1 MRSDPFAPAHS
12 PLHPKNVRN
21 AFAPDAESL
30 QALTRQEQLQR
41 LHMTDHEGPGHV
53 PTVEELLRRQ
63 TLVDEFREQLATEGP
78 DAEPPTLVDETG
90 QTYVWWEGDRPEGGD
105 GDPDGQPDGTTS
117 SGWRHV
123 GQADDGA
130 QSEEDGGDAP
140 SGKTTVDDAAAPE
153 VPPRNGP
160 GSDTDTWRA
169 FAAQATDTE
178 PAQWATLTRT
188 DIIATLE
195 RDGVIPSEQA

>member
-1 MRSDPFAPAHS
+1 MRSDPFAPADS
-12 PLHPKNVRN
+12 PRHVKNI
-21 AFAPDAESL
+21 AAAPRPSDESL
-30 QALTRQEQLQR
+30 NALARQEELQR
-41 LHMTDHEGPGHV
+41 LHMTSHEGPGNV
-53 PTVEELLRRQ
+53 PSVEELERRQ

-78 DAEPPTLVDETG
+78 DAEPPTLVDEAG
-90 QTYVWWEGDRPEGGD
+90 QTYVWWEGDRPDGGD

-130 QSEEDGGDAP
+130 QSEEDSPEGL
-140 SGKTTVDDAAAPE
+140 SGKTTVGGAAALE
-153 VPPRNGP
+153 APPRNGP

-178 PAQWATLTRT
+178 PAQWATSSRT
-188 DIIATLE
+188 EIIAELE
-195 RDGVIPSEQA
+195 ERGAIPSEHA